1 MTIQELLWQEIENT
15 PAESL
20 EYLLNFLRLIKTNQ
34 QLATYQ
40 ELLERIDYLE
50 AIIGIQQGLE
60 EFDRGEGTPAEQA
73 LVALQQKLGIPS
85 RPFCN

>member
-20 EYLLNFLRLIKTNQ
+20 EYLLNFLRSIKANH

-50 AIIGIQQGLE
+50 AIIGIQKGLE
-60 EFDRGEGTPAEQA
+60 ELDRGEGIPAEQA
-73 LVALQQKLGIPS
+73 LVALQQKLSIPL
-85 RPFCN
+85 RP

>member
-20 EYLLNFLRLIKTNQ
+20 EYLLNFLRLVKTNQ

-40 ELLERIDYLE
+40 ELLERVDYLE
-50 AIIGIQQGLE
+50 AIIGIQKGLE
-60 EFDRGEGTPAEQA
+60 EFDRGEGIPAEQA
-73 LVALQQKLGIPS
+73 LVALQQKLSIPL
-85 RPFCN
+85 RP